1 MSRCSPV
8 QHVKPLWVHTSYVG
22 FKALMVWPASVTR
35 SCAVSKHSSLQKRLK
50 CTRHWR
56 HSCMAVCRLHREH
69 IGTGMGESS
78 HPTSIAIGGDRDL
91 DAADI
96 SLVGETLFID
106 LSASTAFTATA
117 CCRAASAASAAGC
130 CRAASAAS
138 STGCCRATSAAS
150 STGCC
155 RATSAASAA
164 GCCRIASAASAAGC
178 CRGTSAAAALG
189 RTGDFDLDADLDK
202 CLFSFFSFRSFLRLF
217 FSFRSFLP
225 SAHTRLHSSC
235 NKRGRRAEFGVP
247 RLRER
252 ERLSRR
258 SSLHERERLSR
269 RLPVV
274 CGQSVNLC
282 HTHLVS
288 AASVEEELSVTV
300 YTQSVTQTL
309 SHSVSLALF
318 VTPLCRMHSISYS
331 LTQSVTQ

>member
-22 FKALMVWPASVTR
+22 FKALMVWPASATR
-35 SCAVSKHSSLQKRLK
+35 SCAVSKHSPLQKRLK

-91 DAADI
+91 DAAGI

-106 LSASTAFTATA
+106 LNCMRREAAAGCVASSRAANCSLAASASTTFTATA

-138 STGCCRATSAAS
+138 VAGCCRAASAAS

-155 RATSAASAA
+155 RAASAASAA
-164 GCCRIASAASAAGC
+164 GCCRAASAASAAGC

-235 NKRGRRAEFGVP
+235 DKRGRRAEFGVP
-247 RLRER
+247 RL
-252 ERLSRR
+252 
-258 SSLHERERLSR
+258 
-269 RLPVV
+269 
-274 CGQSVNLC
+274 
-282 HTHLVS
+282 
-288 AASVEEELSVTV
+288 
-300 YTQSVTQTL
+300 
-309 SHSVSLALF
+309 
-318 VTPLCRMHSISYS
+318 
-331 LTQSVTQ
+331 